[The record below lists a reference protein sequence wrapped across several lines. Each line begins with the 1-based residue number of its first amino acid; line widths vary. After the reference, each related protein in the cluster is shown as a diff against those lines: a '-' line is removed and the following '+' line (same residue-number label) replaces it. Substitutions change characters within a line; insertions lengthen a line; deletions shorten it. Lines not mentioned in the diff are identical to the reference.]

1 MAINLD
7 HSGAALVTLRSA
19 AATLDIDTSI
29 VVTGQ
34 VTATQFNGPLNGT
47 ANKVANALSFSST
60 GNGDIAGST
69 FDGSSA
75 RIISY
80 NSIGAAAT
88 SGTNATGTWSISISG
103 SAATLTTARTIASTG
118 DATWSVS
125 FDGSANVSSALTLA
139 TVNASPVTDSFRK
152 VTVNGKGLVTAT
164 SAVASSDITTA
175 LGFTPVNKAGDTF
188 TGAVTVPL
196 LNVDTNAAF
205 GSANLTTTS
214 TTQVALASFV
224 AATYGSGEFLIQ
236 ATQGVNRQITK
247 LLVVHNGTIASAT
260 EFGTILTSTRFFN
273 VEVDINSGNVRV
285 LITPTSTTSTVF
297 KTSFSLVT
305 S

>member
-60 GNGDIAGST
+60 GNGDTAGST
-69 FDGSSA
+69 FDGSAA

-103 SAATLTTARTIASTG
+103 SAATLTTARTIAASG

-125 FDGSANVSSALTLA
+125 FNGSANVTTALTLA

-164 SAVASSDITTA
+164 SAVASSDITTS
-175 LGFTPVNKAGDTF
+175 LGFTPANRAGDTF
-188 TGAVTVPL
+188 TGTVTVPQ
-196 LNVDTNAAF
+196 LNVDTNAVIDTAT
-205 GSANLTTTS
+205 LTTTS
-214 TTQVALASFV
+214 TSQVALASFV

-260 EFGTILTSTRFFN
+260 EFGTMLTSTRFFN
-273 VEVDINSGNVRV
+273 VEVDINSGNVRI
-285 LITPTSTTSTVF
+285 LITPTSITSTVF
-297 KTSFSLVT
+297 KTNFSLLT

>member
-19 AATLDIDTSI
+19 ASTLDIDTSI

-60 GNGDIAGST
+60 GNGDTAGST
-69 FDGSSA
+69 FDGSAA

-103 SAATLTTARTIASTG
+103 SAATLTTARTIAASG

-125 FDGSANVSSALTLA
+125 FNGSANVTTALTLA

-164 SAVASSDITTA
+164 SAVASSDITTS
-175 LGFTPVNKAGDTF
+175 LGFTPANRAGDTF
-188 TGAVTVPL
+188 TGTVTVPQ
-196 LNVDTNAAF
+196 LNVDTNAVIDTAT
-205 GSANLTTTS
+205 LTTTS
-214 TTQVALASFV
+214 TSQVALASFV

-285 LITPTSTTSTVF
+285 LITPTSTTSTLF